1 MEERFAR
8 LEEVNKGYLQRVMV
22 LKLWEIL
29 GEEVGDVIGWAA
41 VGGVGAHTNSLSH
54 TRGALDLCDLLGGG
68 PVGILLLEAEEEGL
82 MVEDEE
88 GLGCIEF
95 E

>member
-1 MEERFAR
+1 
-8 LEEVNKGYLQRVMV
+8 
-22 LKLWEIL
+22 
-29 GEEVGDVIGWAA
+29 
-41 VGGVGAHTNSLSH
+41 LSH